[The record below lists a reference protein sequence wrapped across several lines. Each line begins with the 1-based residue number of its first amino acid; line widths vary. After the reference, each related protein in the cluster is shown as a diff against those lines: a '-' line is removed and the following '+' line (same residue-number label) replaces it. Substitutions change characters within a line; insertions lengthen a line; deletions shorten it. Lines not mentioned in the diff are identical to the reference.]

1 MHRLCA
7 LTGVLIRNARNPLAT
22 GKNRKVKGFLFVL
35 LIALAFLP
43 IMIQIGLFAHR
54 LFGALAAAGQAGI
67 LLAFGFSMASMLI
80 FVFGILS
87 VMAVYYFGQDVPV
100 LLALPLRPAEILAA
114 KFMTSL
120 VHEYIAESLFIIPLF
135 VAFGFHTRADAAYLL
150 NALAVFLLLPVI
162 PVVMASLLVMAVML
176 FTDLS
181 RNRDRFGKIA
191 GTLLMALVLGMNY
204 LLQKNAAGSADP
216 AQVMKM
222 LMEGKSLWMTAVNRL
237 FPACALAVSAML
249 NTGQARGLVSLVLF
263 LLVSSGAV
271 AVLLLLGDRFYLRGV
286 LGRAEGGAVKTVP
299 GTKPGAVP
307 SLSSGP
313 VFITCLMKD
322 LRILFRDPVFFMN
335 CIVTNFLWP
344 VLLIFFTSAGRNQD
358 FRSISAFL
366 QQGSG
371 SGLLNAAALGLG
383 MVLTS
388 ANGIASSAISREGKN
403 LNVAKFIP
411 VGYSKQILAKAGAAA
426 VMGFI
431 GCLLMLAASLF
442 LLRLPASRVPAVL
455 FMMLCGIAFS
465 VFTGLAIDLNFPKL
479 TWDNAYKAVKQN
491 INVPIHMAICAA
503 VAGLSIWAIVHFQW
517 EAGQTFL
524 YLSLVFILI
533 DAGLW
538 RFLTTRGARI
548 FGDIEV

>member
-1 MHRLCA
+1 MRRLFA
-7 LTGVLIRNARNPLAT
+7 LTRVLIKSARNPLAT
-22 GKNRKVKGFLFVL
+22 GKNRKVKRFLFVG

-43 IMIQIGLFAHR
+43 LMIQIGLFAHR

-87 VMAVYYFGQDVPV
+87 VMAVYYFAQDVPA
-100 LLALPLRPAEILAA
+100 LLALPLRPSEILAA
-114 KFMTSL
+114 KFMTTL
-120 VHEYIAESLFIIPLF
+120 VHEYIAESLFLIPLF
-135 VAFGFHTRADAAYLL
+135 VAFGFHTNADAAYVA
-150 NALAVFLLLPVI
+150 NALAVFLILPLI
-162 PVVMASLLVMAVML
+162 PEVMASLLAMAVML
-176 FTDLS
+176 FTDIS

-191 GTLLMALVLGMNY
+191 GTLLMAFVLVMNY
-204 LLQKNAAGSADP
+204 LLQKNAAGHTDP
-216 AQVMKM
+216 AQVIKM
-222 LMEGKSLWMTAVNRL
+222 LTEGKSLWMTAVNRL

-249 NTGQARGLVSLVLF
+249 NTGQARGLVSLVLL

-286 LGRAEGGAVKTVP
+286 HGRAEGGAVKTVP
-299 GTKPGAVP
+299 STKPGAVP

-313 VFITCLMKD
+313 VFVTYLIKD

-344 VLLIFFTSAGRNQD
+344 VLLLLFTSAGGNQD
-358 FRSISAFL
+358 FGRLAGFL
-366 QQGSG
+366 AQNSG
-371 SGLLNAAALGLG
+371 SGLLNAVALGLG

-403 LNVAKFIP
+403 LSIAKFIP
-411 VGYSKQILAKAGAAA
+411 VSYSKQILAKAGAAA
-426 VMGFI
+426 VMGFT
-431 GCLLMLAASLF
+431 GCLLMLAASFF
-442 LLRLPASRVPAVL
+442 LLHLPASRVPAVL
-455 FMMLCGIAFS
+455 FMLLCGIVFS

-479 TWDNAYKAVKQN
+479 TWDNAYKSVKQN
-491 INVPIHMAICAA
+491 INVPIHMAVCAA
-503 VAGLSIWAIVHFQW
+503 VAGLSIWAVVHFQW
-517 EAGQTFL
+517 EAGQTFRH
-524 YLSLVFILI
+524 LSLVFILI

-548 FGDIEV
+548 FGGIEV